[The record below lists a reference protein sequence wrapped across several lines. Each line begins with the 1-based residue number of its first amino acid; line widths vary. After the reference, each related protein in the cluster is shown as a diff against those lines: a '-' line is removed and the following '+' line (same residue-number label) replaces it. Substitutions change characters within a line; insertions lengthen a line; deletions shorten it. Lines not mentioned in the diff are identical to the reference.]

1 MVSELFFYFTD
12 EIVRTDFER
21 NPLTHTVTHITI
33 GHGGQGSTKGLFL
46 VDRSAKNEKPSGN
59 SL

>member
-1 MVSELFFYFTD
+1 MISELFFYFTD

-33 GHGGQGSTKGLFL
+33 VHSGQDSTEGLFL
-46 VDRSAKNEKPSGN
+46 VTSSSKIEKPSGIA
-59 SL
+59 L

>member
-1 MVSELFFYFTD
+1 MVSELFFCFAV

-33 GHGGQGSTKGLFL
+33 VYNGQNEIFQNEETTK
-46 VDRSAKNEKPSGN
+46 S
-59 SL
+59 